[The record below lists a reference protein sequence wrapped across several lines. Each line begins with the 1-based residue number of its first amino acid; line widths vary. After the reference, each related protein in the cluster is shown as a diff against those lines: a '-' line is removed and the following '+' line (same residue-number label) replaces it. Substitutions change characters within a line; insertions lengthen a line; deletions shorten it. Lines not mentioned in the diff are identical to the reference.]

1 MVDAGDLKS
10 PSLRSAGSS
19 PASGTSFDGLKQ
31 FLMLKE
37 LNCSNNLTRGFFMEA
52 NLKVYTCDFGW
63 MGSIVVIARTKEAA
77 HKLMEGHENY
87 DCKVVCGVKPELKEF
102 ALEAGFVHCDYGD
115 T

>member
-1 MVDAGDLKS
+1 
-10 PSLRSAGSS
+10 
-19 PASGTSFDGLKQ
+19 
-31 FLMLKE
+31 
-37 LNCSNNLTRGFFMEA
+37 MEA

-102 ALEAGFVHCDYGD
+102 ALEAGFIHCDYGD